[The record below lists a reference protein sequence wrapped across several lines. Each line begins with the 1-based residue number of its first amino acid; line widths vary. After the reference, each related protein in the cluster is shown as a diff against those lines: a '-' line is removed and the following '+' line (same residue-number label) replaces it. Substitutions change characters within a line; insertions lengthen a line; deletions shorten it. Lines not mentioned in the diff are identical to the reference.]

1 VCGPRPGADAA
12 PSVAWNRAGQ
22 AVSEWDSAEYAFR
35 FMAQVYGVTAYAAA
49 AKDVA
54 RNYTSGAGGGLQ
66 FVANGTN
73 GALPQPGDVI
83 SFDNP
88 NGIGL
93 VGIVG
98 WVSADASGNGALR
111 MIAENDTGFGWR
123 PLTITNWSVQ
133 TFFQNTPYGWLH
145 DPQGRGTG
153 SEAPPFAAATGRTDP
168 VPPSNEGPRTPAP
181 DFTPPPGPRPPV
193 PNQG

>member
-1 VCGPRPGADAA
+1 
-12 PSVAWNRAGQ
+12 
-22 AVSEWDSAEYAFR
+22 
-35 FMAQVYGVTAYAAA
+35 VTAYAAA